1 MRQILVAA
9 SFILLSALSAAA
21 QPLEGRLK
29 TIQDTATLR
38 LAYRTDSRPFSSV
51 DDKGQPIGYTI
62 ELCKRVGESIAR
74 ELALPSL
81 TTKWVPVDAR
91 SRFEAII
98 TGAADM
104 ECGSTTISL
113 SRMRIVDFS
122 SVVFADSTGVLVKA
136 DAGMI
141 TFESMAGKRIGV
153 VPGSTNMQ
161 AVVDQLK
168 RRKLAATLVEIAD
181 RDAGFAALTRGDVDG
196 FATDKLVLLSFMRR
210 SDARDLTLL
219 PDDLSFEPFAIV
231 LPQGDWAFRLA
242 VNSGLAKLFRSGEV
256 IQIYSK
262 YFGDLGFRPS
272 VWLGAVFMFGGLPD

>member
-1 MRQILVAA
+1 
-9 SFILLSALSAAA
+9 
-21 QPLEGRLK
+21 
-29 TIQDTATLR
+29 
-38 LAYRTDSRPFSSV
+38 
-51 DDKGQPIGYTI
+51 
-62 ELCKRVGESIAR
+62 
-74 ELALPSL
+74 
-81 TTKWVPVDAR
+81 
-91 SRFEAII
+91 
-98 TGAADM
+98 
-104 ECGSTTISL
+104 
-113 SRMRIVDFS
+113 
-122 SVVFADSTGVLVKA
+122 VLVKA

-196 FATDKLVLLSFMRR
+196 FATDKLVLLAFMRR
-210 SDARDLTLL
+210 SEARDLTLL
-219 PDDLSFEPFAIV
+219 PDDLSCEPFAIV

>member
-1 MRQILVAA
+1 MRQILLAA
-9 SFILLSALSAAA
+9 SFIILSALSAVA
-21 QPLEGRLK
+21 QPFEGRLK

-38 LAYRTDSRPFSSV
+38 LAYRSDSRPFSSV
-51 DDKGQPIGYTI
+51 DEKGQPVGYTI

-74 ELALPSL
+74 ELALASL

-196 FATDKLVLLSFMRR
+196 FATDKLVLLAFMRR
-210 SDARDLTLL
+210 SEARDLTLL

>member
-1 MRQILVAA
+1 MRQILLAA
-9 SFILLSALSAAA
+9 SFIILSALSAVA
-21 QPLEGRLK
+21 QPFEGRLK

-38 LAYRTDSRPFSSV
+38 LAYRSDSRPFSSV
-51 DDKGQPIGYTI
+51 DDKGQPVGYTI

-74 ELALPSL
+74 ELALASL

-210 SDARDLTLL
+210 SETRDLTLL

>member
-1 MRQILVAA
+1 MRQILLAA
-9 SFILLSALSAAA
+9 SFIILSALSAVA
-21 QPLEGRLK
+21 QPFEGRLK

-51 DDKGQPIGYTI
+51 DEKGQPVGYTI

-74 ELALPSL
+74 ELALASL

-98 TGAADM
+98 TGVADM

-196 FATDKLVLLSFMRR
+196 FATDKLVLLAFMRR
-210 SDARDLTLL
+210 SEARDLTLL

>member
-1 MRQILVAA
+1 MRQILLAA
-9 SFILLSALSAAA
+9 SFIILSALSAVA
-21 QPLEGRLK
+21 QPFEGRLK

-38 LAYRTDSRPFSSV
+38 LAYRSDSRPFSSV
-51 DDKGQPIGYTI
+51 DDKGQPVGYTI

-74 ELALPSL
+74 ELALASL

-168 RRKLAATLVEIAD
+168 RRKLAVTLVGIAD

-210 SDARDLTLL
+210 SETRDLTLL

>member
-1 MRQILVAA
+1 MRQILLAA
-9 SFILLSALSAAA
+9 SFIILSALSAVA
-21 QPLEGRLK
+21 QPFEGRLK

-51 DDKGQPIGYTI
+51 DEKGQPVGYTI

-74 ELALPSL
+74 ELALASL

-196 FATDKLVLLSFMRR
+196 FATDKLVLLAFMRR
-210 SDARDLTLL
+210 SEARDLTLL

>member
-1 MRQILVAA
+1 
-9 SFILLSALSAAA
+9 
-21 QPLEGRLK
+21 
-29 TIQDTATLR
+29 
-38 LAYRTDSRPFSSV
+38 
-51 DDKGQPIGYTI
+51 
-62 ELCKRVGESIAR
+62 VGESIAR
-74 ELALPSL
+74 ELALASL

-196 FATDKLVLLSFMRR
+196 FATDKLVLLAFMRR
-210 SDARDLTLL
+210 SEARDLTLL

>member
-242 VNSGLAKLFRSGEV
+242 INSGLAKLFRSGEV